1 MRKAAVFILAA
12 AAAMGLTAMAFA
24 DMIIGPSPAG
34 TALGVGGVL
43 LLLILIS
50 VLIEGVLYL
59 LRKFRKK

>member
-1 MRKAAVFILAA
+1 MRKTTVFILGL
-12 AAAMGLTAMAFA
+12 AAAMGLTATAAA
-24 DMIIGPSPAG
+24 DVIIGPSPAG

-50 VLIEGVLYL
+50 ALVEGVLYL